1 LFGKKSRSS
10 GVKRPDK
17 NIVWWYEGSEA
28 KARVEFIKDAQKKS
42 QDGYYP
48 VSENY
53 TQGQYSGWDFFGAFL
68 LCFILIGIIVFIYM
82 LIVKPKGRLTVTYE
96 YREAENEIA
105 CPMCAEKIKAA
116 ARVCRFCNHPL
127 IESESEAIIPEQ
139 RLSQN
144 KLRTREKSIA
154 KSEPTFHGSYQEK
167 PNHRRQKTHVN
178 SQEKPK
184 KERGLPPAH
193 RR

>member
-1 LFGKKSRSS
+1 
-10 GVKRPDK
+10 VKQPDK

-28 KARVEFIKDAQKKS
+28 IARAAFLKDAQKRSKE
-42 QDGYYP
+42 GYYP

-53 TQGQYSGWDFFGAFL
+53 TPGRYSGWDFLFALL

-96 YREAENEIA
+96 YRKAENEIA

-116 ARVCRFCNHPL
+116 AKVCRFCNHPV
-127 IESESEAIIPEQ
+127 IESEAERMIPEQ
-139 RLSQN
+139 RSSQSE
-144 KLRTREKSIA
+144 LRERSRGQRPA
-154 KSEPTFHGSYQEK
+154 KSDPTFQSDYHENNYK
-167 PNHRRQKTHVN
+167 TNHQRHDPDVD
-178 SQEKPK
+178 SQEKP